1 MNIYHERRSSGRS
14 ASVED
19 GRDMTA
25 VVTMNELARYHTRH
39 TVNYFRPP
47 LGTLRSYDA
56 CRPPPPPR
64 ASSPLRLCLAATA
77 S

>member
-25 VVTMNELARYHTRH
+25 VVTMNALARNHTTH
-39 TVNYFRPP
+39 AP
-47 LGTLRSYDA
+47 
-56 CRPPPPPR
+56 
-64 ASSPLRLCLAATA
+64 
-77 S
+77 

>member
-25 VVTMNELARYHTRH
+25 VVTMSRARAFTHTRA
-39 TVNYFRPP
+39 VIWPSLPRDAS
-47 LGTLRSYDA
+47 SYDA
-56 CRPPPPPR
+56 SPPP